1 MQNFKTTVRDELVQE
16 KKLVQELYAKN
27 VALPVLISVK
37 LEDISR
43 HKPYQFCL
51 LAVQ

>member
-1 MQNFKTTVRDELVQE
+1 MQNFKTPVRDDAE
-16 KKLVQELYAKN
+16 KKLVQELYTKN